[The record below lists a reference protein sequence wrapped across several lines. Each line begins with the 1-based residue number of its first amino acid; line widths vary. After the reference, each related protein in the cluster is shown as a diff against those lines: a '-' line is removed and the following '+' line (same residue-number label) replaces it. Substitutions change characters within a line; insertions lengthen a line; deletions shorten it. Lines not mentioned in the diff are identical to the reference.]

1 MSPYYANLSRWLVS
15 PGLTPHGWPLVAANL
30 FIYLYVCW
38 LGFWFMRGTAGLERF
53 FVAGWLAEIL
63 LWPLALLG
71 RQAVVVKHV
80 GALGLVVAS
89 LAAVALLLDRSDV
102 VDVDGPQA

>member
-1 MSPYYANLSRWLVS
+1 
-15 PGLTPHGWPLVAANL
+15 
-30 FIYLYVCW
+30 
-38 LGFWFMRGTAGLERF
+38 MRGTAGLERF

-71 RQAVVVKHV
+71 RQWAVVVKHV